1 MLCYLTNHLPLS
13 LIFDNIFFFNFQI
26 FVSESLHTIGLA
38 LLMFKVLPEIDVV
51 KGAMI
56 TNCLC
61 IIPAILGLLSRNSR
75 DSKRFMK
82 VIVDMAAIG
91 AQVTGFI
98 LWPLLEN
105 KPVLWLI
112 PISSICI
119 SLGWWENYVTRQS
132 PIGKLSFYEL
142 SKAKSRMRV
151 TCNSRS

>member
-1 MLCYLTNHLPLS
+1 MNNNNLKDL
-13 LIFDNIFFFNFQI
+13 LICFCLNKIVLQYYFVMFQI
-26 FVSESLHTIGLA
+26 FIAETLHTIGMG
-38 LLMFKVLPEIDVV
+38 LLFFMILPELDVV

-61 IIPAILGLLSRNSR
+61 IIPAVLGLLSRNSR

-82 VIVDMAAIG
+82 VIVDMAAIV

-98 LWPLLEN
+98 VWPLLEN

-112 PISSICI
+112 PVASLCI

-132 PIGKLSFYEL
+132 PIGKTRNTEIH
-142 SKAKSRMRV
+142 
-151 TCNSRS
+151 N